1 LKIKNSPLYF
11 LIIILLGLGFAFRIS
26 SQSKTI
32 LPKNQPVVFITTLKK
47 EPRIFENRQILEIGD
62 SRVYTDLFP
71 KYRVGDQLKVET
83 TFDTGGKTLSAKI
96 EKIGYGETSV
106 ARLSGLRHKIT
117 QNINQL
123 LPTREATL
131 IAGTVLGVDTIGRDF
146 QDELI
151 RTGTIHVVVVSGQNL
166 MIVAGIFLAL
176 AGYIGRRQSLALATV
191 VCFGYALLTGF
202 EPPVVRA
209 TLMVLASSVAIFFGR
224 EVMPILS
231 IVIAALLIIF
241 VWPSAVG
248 EISFQLTFA
257 ATLGIMT
264 LGRWFIGKF
273 MQGSDPKGDRTLKKE
288 FLDLLLSNAAVATS
302 AYLFT
307 APVILFYFGRISP
320 LAPFA
325 NILVAEAVFPMMI
338 FGFLVAITSLIFM
351 PLAQVVAYLAY
362 VPAFYFVKVV
372 EVFAK
377 LPAGQLSLGKGS
389 EAMVV
394 GWYGL
399 LLGLMFVWG
408 RRLNPKS

>member
-1 LKIKNSPLYF
+1 
-11 LIIILLGLGFAFRIS
+11 
-26 SQSKTI
+26 
-32 LPKNQPVVFITTLKK
+32 
-47 EPRIFENRQILEIGD
+47 
-62 SRVYTDLFP
+62 
-71 KYRVGDQLKVET
+71 
-83 TFDTGGKTLSAKI
+83 
-96 EKIGYGETSV
+96 
-106 ARLSGLRHKIT
+106 
-117 QNINQL
+117 
-123 LPTREATL
+123 
-131 IAGTVLGVDTIGRDF
+131 
-146 QDELI
+146 
-151 RTGTIHVVVVSGQNL
+151 
-166 MIVAGIFLAL
+166 
-176 AGYIGRRQSLALATV
+176 
-191 VCFGYALLTGF
+191 
-202 EPPVVRA
+202 
-209 TLMVLASSVAIFFGR
+209 
-224 EVMPILS
+224 
-231 IVIAALLIIF
+231 
-241 VWPSAVG
+241 
-248 EISFQLTFA
+248 
-257 ATLGIMT
+257 
-264 LGRWFIGKF
+264 
-273 MQGSDPKGDRTLKKE
+273 
-288 FLDLLLSNAAVATS
+288 LLSNAAVATS